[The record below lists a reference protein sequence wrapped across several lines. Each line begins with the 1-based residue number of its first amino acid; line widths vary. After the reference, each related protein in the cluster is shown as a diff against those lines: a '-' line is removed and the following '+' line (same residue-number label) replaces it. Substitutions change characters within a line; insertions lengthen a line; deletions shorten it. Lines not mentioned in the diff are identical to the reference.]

1 MAVVQISH
9 SDIDPLVLRT
19 AVASLPRG
27 RQFRTKAVSAHP
39 TVLAAHAAVSAAR
52 NYHAV
57 VGKMMRE
64 HADVVGVRLVGTSR
78 TDEGRLWEHT

>member
-1 MAVVQISH
+1 MSAVQISH
-9 SDIDPLVLRT
+9 SDIDPLVLRS

-27 RQFRTKAVSAHP
+27 QQFRTKAVSAHP
-39 TVLAAHAAVSAAR
+39 AVLAAHAAVSTAR

-64 HADVVGVRLVGTSR
+64 NAEVVGVRLVGMSR
-78 TDEGRLWEHT
+78 TDDGRLWEHT

>member
-1 MAVVQISH
+1 MTAVQISH
-9 SDIDPLVLRT
+9 SDIDPLVLRA

-39 TVLAAHAAVSAAR
+39 TVIAAHAAVSSAR

-64 HADVVGVRLVGTSR
+64 NADLVRVRLVGTSR
-78 TDEGRLWEHT
+78 TGDGRLWEHA

>member
-1 MAVVQISH
+1 MSAVQISH
-9 SDIDPLVLRT
+9 EDIDPLVLRA

-27 RQFRTKAVSAHP
+27 RHFRTKAVSAHP
-39 TVLAAHAAVSAAR
+39 SVLAAHAAVSSAR

-64 HADVVGVRLVGTSR
+64 HAVVVGVRLVGTSR
-78 TDEGRLWEHT
+78 TDDGRLWEHT